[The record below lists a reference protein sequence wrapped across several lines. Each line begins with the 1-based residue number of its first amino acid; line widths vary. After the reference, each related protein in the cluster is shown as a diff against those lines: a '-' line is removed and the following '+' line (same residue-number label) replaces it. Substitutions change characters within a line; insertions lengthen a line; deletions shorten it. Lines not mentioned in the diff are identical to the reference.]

1 MSAAPDSLLP
11 PHDAGLPVAG
21 VLLDAAAMTPHLR
34 ELFAMELT
42 GARVRYLDY
51 VPGESLTVQY
61 DATMEG
67 DDASRVE
74 AFATADGQGW
84 RLHAYPDDPM
94 LPLLCASAAELRNAL
109 ELSAS
114 DTTVT
119 RLAWIPSRRAVLRCG
134 EVIVKL
140 YADSAELA
148 RAERAI
154 GAIGTVIPTADLI
167 VSRPDRG
174 AVVQETLGGRPLD
187 REDATPHAR
196 EAAAVLRQLHAAEL
210 GGLDDLGPATL
221 LAATRPPA
229 SLAAFAA
236 PSLAGRI
243 EALGRRL
250 DATAPAVVG
259 AVPVHGDFNVGQI
272 LVDGDTT
279 WVVDVDTLA
288 AGSPSVD
295 LAAYAVNVHNGR
307 AGDDDHL
314 QRTLRAL
321 TDAYGRVPTDLTW
334 HLAAT
339 MLRRVDRPIRRLK
352 KHWAQRTEAIVAAV
366 EALLR

>member
-34 ELFAMELT
+34 ELFSTALT
-42 GARVRYLDY
+42 DVRVRYLDY
-51 VPGESLTVQY
+51 VPGATLTVQY
-61 DATMEG
+61 DATMG
-67 DDASRVE
+67 GGDASRVE
-74 AFATADGQGW
+74 AFATADGDGW

-94 LPLLCASAAELRNAL
+94 LPLLGAPADELMDAL
-109 ELSAS
+109 ALPAS

-154 GAIGTVIPTADLI
+154 GAIGTVIPTAALI
-167 VSRPDRG
+167 VSRPNRG
-174 AVVQETLGGRPLD
+174 AVVQQMLGGRPLD

-210 GGLDDLGPATL
+210 DGLDDLGPATL
-221 LAATRPPA
+221 MATTRRPA
-229 SLAAFAA
+229 SLAAFGV
-236 PSLAGRI
+236 PSLAERI
-243 EALGRRL
+243 AAVSGRL
-250 DATAPAVVG
+250 DDMAPAAVG

-279 WVVDVDTLA
+279 WVVDFDTLA
-288 AGSPSVD
+288 TGSPSVD
-295 LAAYAVNVHNGR
+295 LAAYAANVHNGR
-307 AGDDDHL
+307 AGDDDNM

-321 TDAYGRVPTDLTW
+321 ADAYGRVPTDLTW

-352 KHWAQRTEAIVAAV
+352 KRWPERTEAVIGAV